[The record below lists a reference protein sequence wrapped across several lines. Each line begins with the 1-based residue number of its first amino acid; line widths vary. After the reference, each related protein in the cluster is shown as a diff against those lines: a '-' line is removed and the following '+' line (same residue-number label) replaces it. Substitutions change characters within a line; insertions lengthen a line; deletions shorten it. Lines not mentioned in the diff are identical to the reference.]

1 MWKSI
6 LKNGLGL
13 AGAVVESARI
23 EGDSITVSARPRRRA
38 PRRPVRGRPCDGY
51 DRLPPR
57 RWRALD
63 LGQSR
68 CHVERAP
75 RRVECPGHGASVF
88 FQ

>member
-1 MWKSI
+1 MWRSM
-6 LKNGLGL
+6 LKNGLGP

-38 PRRPVRGRPCDGY
+38 PRRPACGRLCDGY

-57 RWRALD
+57 GWRALD

-68 CHVERAP
+68 CCVER
-75 RRVECPGHGASVF
+75 C
-88 FQ
+88 